1 MRPAA
6 LRGRGISLGVKA
18 YFGCEPG
25 CGSAIGKDCAALDA
39 AVALVAAAADG
50 AGAPAVPATGGGAVP
65 AAAPVLAVTAARKRC
80 ALLSVVVTCP
90 ARISLAVNP
99 GLL

>member
-6 LRGRGISLGVKA
+6 LRERGISLGVKA

-39 AVALVAAAADG
+39 AVALVAAGDG

-90 ARISLAVNP
+90 ARISLAVKA